1 MVNGVCD
8 CGKRVEHLQLESL
21 ENPIDT
27 QKDSE
32 LDIDIDME
40 DSFTYVNKLYE
51 EAKLKQIKNEV
62 LGDLASN

>member
-1 MVNGVCD
+1 MVKSVCD
-8 CGKRVEHLQLESL
+8 CGKTVEHLQLESL

-32 LDIDIDME
+32 LEIDIDME
-40 DSFTYVNKLYE
+40 DSFTYVKNE
-51 EAKLKQIKNEV
+51 EVKLKQIKNEV

>member
-1 MVNGVCD
+1 MVNSICD
-8 CGKRVEHLQLESL
+8 CGKRVEYLQLESL

-32 LDIDIDME
+32 LEIDIDME

-51 EAKLKQIKNEV
+51 EVKLKQIKNEV

>member
-32 LDIDIDME
+32 LEIDIDME
-40 DSFTYVNKLYE
+40 DSFTYVKNE
-51 EAKLKQIKNEV
+51 EVKLKQIKNEV

>member
-1 MVNGVCD
+1 MVNSICD
-8 CGKRVEHLQLESL
+8 CGKRVEYLQLESL

>member
-1 MVNGVCD
+1 MVNSICD
-8 CGKRVEHLQLESL
+8 CGKRVEYLQLESL

-32 LDIDIDME
+32 LEIDIDME
-40 DSFTYVNKLYE
+40 DSFTQVNKLYE
-51 EAKLKQIKNEV
+51 EAKVKQIKNEV

>member
-1 MVNGVCD
+1 MVKSVCD
-8 CGKRVEHLQLESL
+8 CGKTVEHLQLESL

-32 LDIDIDME
+32 LEIDIDME